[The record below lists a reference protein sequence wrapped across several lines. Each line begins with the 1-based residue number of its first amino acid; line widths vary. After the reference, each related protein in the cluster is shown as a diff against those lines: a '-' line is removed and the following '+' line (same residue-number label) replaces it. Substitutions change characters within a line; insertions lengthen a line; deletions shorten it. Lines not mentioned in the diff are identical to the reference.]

1 MERERIR
8 DRQSDR
14 QTNRQE
20 DRKTGRQE
28 DRPRPREDRRI
39 AKMPNFKDMSE
50 MSEPSLSLSGC
61 NARMNCD
68 EACRITLKHCNS
80 FPSPLK

>member
-39 AKMPNFKDMSE
+39 AKMPNLKDMSE
-50 MSEPSLSLSGC
+50 MSEPSLSHSLWLQC
-61 NARMNCD
+61 QD
-68 EACRITLKHCNS
+68 ELRRGMSDHSKAL
-80 FPSPLK
+80 